1 MSKKT
6 FGMILDEN
14 KGFGPGFDFAR
25 VFLAFSVLAWH
36 SPAIVNGNANLN
48 TWTWIFNYSI
58 LPMFFGLSG
67 FLVAGSAQRL
77 SLGNFAINRGMR
89 IFPALIVEII
99 LSAFFLGLIFTSF
112 TFSHYFT
119 DAKLYKYLLNIFG
132 IIHYTLP
139 GVFLNN
145 PFPQVVNG
153 SLWTVPLELICY
165 FVMAV
170 LIITGFIKK
179 PLYILIFAVLSIIFG
194 ITLQSF
200 VGDFPQYPIIDKI
213 LSAYLHGDKGSI
225 LLPCFLLGAA
235 TYTLRHKIPY
245 SIPLLIA
252 STSFII
258 LFGIIG
264 NYKLWSYTIVPF
276 IISPILIYIVVF
288 VGLTNM
294 PKLPYFSRGDYSY
307 GIYLY
312 GFPIQQA
319 IISTFPG
326 MNSWIL
332 HLFISAL
339 IVTMFATFS
348 WHFIEKPILKLRKH
362 FSVKIKSPAPPNS
375 EQANLTSSSSEISI
389 EK

>member
-1 MSKKT
+1 
-6 FGMILDEN
+6 
-14 KGFGPGFDFAR
+14 
-25 VFLAFSVLAWH
+25 
-36 SPAIVNGNANLN
+36 
-48 TWTWIFNYSI
+48 
-58 LPMFFGLSG
+58 
-67 FLVAGSAQRL
+67 
-77 SLGNFAINRGMR
+77 
-89 IFPALIVEII
+89 
-99 LSAFFLGLIFTSF
+99 
-112 TFSHYFT
+112 
-119 DAKLYKYLLNIFG
+119 
-132 IIHYTLP
+132 
-139 GVFLNN
+139 
-145 PFPQVVNG
+145 
-153 SLWTVPLELICY
+153 
-165 FVMAV
+165 MAV

-389 EK
+389 ER